1 MRRRLAVDLFE
12 MFPDLPRPR
21 RGSND
26 GFLIKFQ
33 RQVEATRARAR
44 ANIVKQRSRSRVVQ
58 ATISARRRR

>member
-1 MRRRLAVDLFE
+1 VRTPRADDLFE

-26 GFLIKFQ
+26 GFLGRLH

-44 ANIVKQRSRSRVVQ
+44 ANIVKQRARSQVVQ
-58 ATISARRRR
+58 AMISSRRRR